1 MFPLPIDPDLQA
13 EDVVGTSARRPRLP
27 HFSPDVVA
35 AVFIGGVLGGL
46 ARYAIEDAA
55 ATPKHGF
62 PWDVLAI
69 NAAGAFV
76 LALLVVL
83 VVEALP
89 PNRYL
94 RPGLGTGF
102 LGAFT
107 TFSSL
112 AVGTDQLVSHDRGG
126 LAAAYLLASLFAG
139 LAAAAMGMLAGRRI
153 ATRGL
158 R

>member
-1 MFPLPIDPDLQA
+1 VYPLPIDPDVQA
-13 EDVVGTSARRPRLP
+13 DDVVATSARRPRLP
-27 HFSPDVVA
+27 HFSLDVVL

-46 ARYAIEDAA
+46 ARYAIERAA

-62 PWDVLAI
+62 PWDVLVV

-83 VVEALP
+83 VVEVLP

-112 AVGTDQLVSHDRGG
+112 AVGADQLVSHDRGG
-126 LAAAYLLASLFAG
+126 LAAAYLLASVFAG

-153 ATRGL
+153 ATQGQR
-158 R
+158 

>member
-1 MFPLPIDPDLQA
+1 VFPPPIDPDVKA
-13 EDVVGTSARRPRLP
+13 PAVVGASARRPRLP
-27 HFSPDVVA
+27 HFSLDVVA
-35 AVFIGGVLGGL
+35 AVLVGGVLGGL
-46 ARYAIEDAA
+46 ARYVIEQAA
-55 ATPKHGF
+55 ATPAHGF
-62 PWDVLAI
+62 PWDVLVI

-76 LALLVVL
+76 LALLVIL
-83 VVEALP
+83 VVEVLP

-112 AVGTDQLVSHDRGG
+112 AVGADQLVSHDRGG

-139 LAAAAMGMLAGRRI
+139 LAAAALGILAGRRI
-153 ATRGL
+153 ATR
-158 R
+158 RPR